1 MTQTIGIIAGILT
14 TGAFLPQVWRT
25 WRTKSVEDLSLTM
38 LVTFLLG
45 IGGWLVYGIRLGE
58 PPIVVSN
65 LVTIV
70 LTLILIGFK
79 IKFGTQVR
87 GTQYAGTRNAA
98 SPDQP
103 SSARGPGPR

>member
-25 WRTKSVEDLSLTM
+25 WRTKSVKDLSLTM

-58 PPIVVSN
+58 MPIIASN
-65 LVTIV
+65 LITIV
-70 LTLILIGFK
+70 LTIVLIAFK
-79 IKFGTQVR
+79 IRYGSRATS
-87 GTQYAGTRNAA
+87 TADPA
-98 SPDQP
+98 S
-103 SSARGPGPR
+103 SSRPARS